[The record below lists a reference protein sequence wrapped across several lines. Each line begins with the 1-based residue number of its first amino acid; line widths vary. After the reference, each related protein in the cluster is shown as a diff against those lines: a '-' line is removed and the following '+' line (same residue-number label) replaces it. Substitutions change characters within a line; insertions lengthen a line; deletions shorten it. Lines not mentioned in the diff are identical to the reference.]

1 MTKQK
6 EIVAKFNEK
15 IREIGV
21 TQIFISRKT
30 GITPD
35 RVSRILNDDTA
46 RMTAEEFFKLS
57 WVLEVDPNTFM
68 PSA

>member
-6 EIVAKFNEK
+6 EIVTKFNEK

-35 RVSRILNDDTA
+35 RVSRILNDDTV

-57 WVLEVDPNTFM
+57 GVLEVDPNTFM